1 MLVEGSF
8 AADLITESLEIYHFP
23 IREDSDPFMIGPTA
37 SQPDIQEDEM
47 TFEQEEVKMPI
58 KDGKTQSDLKYK
70 HY

>member
-47 TFEQEEVKMPI
+47 TFE
-58 KDGKTQSDLKYK
+58 
-70 HY
+70 